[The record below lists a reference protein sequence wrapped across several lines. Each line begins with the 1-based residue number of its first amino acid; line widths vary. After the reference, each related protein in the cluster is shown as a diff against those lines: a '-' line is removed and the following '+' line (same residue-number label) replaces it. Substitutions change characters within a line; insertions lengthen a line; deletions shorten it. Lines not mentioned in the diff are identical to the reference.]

1 MELILGVFITLI
13 HYWYAMLYVLSI
25 VENQWCLDYS
35 VPVKYVLPCGLP
47 HHCDIVDR
55 RGSCP
60 CQYDIVLCFL
70 VK

>member
-47 HHCDIVDR
+47 HHCDIVDYIIILLYLLAF
-55 RGSCP
+55 SVC
-60 CQYDIVLCFL
+60 V
-70 VK
+70 